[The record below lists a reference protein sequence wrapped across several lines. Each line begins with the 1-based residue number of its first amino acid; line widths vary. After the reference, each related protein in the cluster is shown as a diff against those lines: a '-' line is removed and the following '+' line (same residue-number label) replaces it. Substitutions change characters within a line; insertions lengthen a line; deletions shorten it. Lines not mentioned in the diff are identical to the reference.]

1 MQDKLTKDFKNIAP
15 LNTKKL
21 ERIPPYNIEAEE
33 SLLGA
38 MLISRDA
45 IAIVSELINEDDFYR
60 GSNKQIYKSIIEL
73 YCKGEPADPITVAD
87 VLTKKGLLE
96 EIGGKT
102 HIHSLVSNI
111 PLATNADYYANI
123 VRHNSILRKLIYAA
137 TEIATMG
144 YEVPEDLHMVVDK
157 SQQLIFDIAQYL
169 NSDTKNSRFS
179 QIKELL
185 TEVYDQAVLLSEKK
199 VSVTGVSTGFIDF
212 DKITSGLQNSD
223 LIVLAARPGM
233 GKTSLALSIAKNAT
247 SLNEDTSVAI
257 FSLEMSKQQIAQRLI
272 CAEAAID
279 LQRIRSGD
287 IREHEWPKFGH
298 AIERLADSKIYI
310 DDTAFLTVMDLRSRA
325 RMLVST
331 LGIKLLIVDY
341 LQLMHS
347 NVNYRGNRV
356 LEITDISRNL
366 KGLAKE
372 LKIPIIAVSQ
382 LSREVE
388 KRENKRPSLAD
399 LRESGA
405 IEQDADIVA
414 FVYRDEYYDEHSKE
428 AGTAEL
434 IIAKH
439 RNGPTGKI
447 NLRFAKQFALFTNLD
462 KKH

>member
-1 MQDKLTKDFKNIAP
+1 MQDKLIKDFKKIAP
-15 LNTKKL
+15 LNTTKL

-45 IAIVSELINEDDFYR
+45 IATVSELINEDDFYR

-144 YEVPEDLHMVVDK
+144 YEVPEDLNLVVDK

-199 VSVTGVSTGFIDF
+199 ASVTGIATGF
-212 DKITSGLQNSD
+212 
-223 LIVLAARPGM
+223 
-233 GKTSLALSIAKNAT
+233 
-247 SLNEDTSVAI
+247 
-257 FSLEMSKQQIAQRLI
+257 
-272 CAEAAID
+272 
-279 LQRIRSGD
+279 
-287 IREHEWPKFGH
+287 
-298 AIERLADSKIYI
+298 Y
-310 DDTAFLTVMDLRSRA
+310 
-325 RMLVST
+325 
-331 LGIKLLIVDY
+331 
-341 LQLMHS
+341 
-347 NVNYRGNRV
+347 
-356 LEITDISRNL
+356 
-366 KGLAKE
+366 
-372 LKIPIIAVSQ
+372 
-382 LSREVE
+382 
-388 KRENKRPSLAD
+388 
-399 LRESGA
+399 
-405 IEQDADIVA
+405 
-414 FVYRDEYYDEHSKE
+414 
-428 AGTAEL
+428 
-434 IIAKH
+434 
-439 RNGPTGKI
+439 
-447 NLRFAKQFALFTNLD
+447 
-462 KKH
+462 